1 MDKQEI
7 FLEQYKFFAKTADDI
22 TVRRLQTN
30 KFYLAI
36 LLGLF
41 TIAGFLHKNGLTGIT
56 VLDRDVILILI
67 SIIGMA
73 LSAIWYVNIESFKLL
88 NTAKFK
94 VILEMEK
101 ELPCQCFGKEWEYR
115 VGEDE
120 SKAYPI
126 FTKIEKFLPIM
137 MGIIYF
143 MVLLVALL

>member
-1 MDKQEI
+1 MNKQEI
-7 FLEQYKFFAKTADDI
+7 LLEQYKFFAKTADDI

-41 TIAGFLHKNGLTGIT
+41 TIAGFLNKNGLTGIT
-56 VLDRDVILILI
+56 ILDRDVILILI

-73 LSAIWYVNIESFKLL
+73 LSTIWYINIESFKLL

-94 VILEMEK
+94 VILQMEK

-115 VGEDE
+115 IGEDE